1 MLREISHLFHERVAG
16 LGFGF
21 FHAEAD
27 GISEIK
33 SCHGRMSLYLKWYEY
48 RNSFFWQPL
57 FCFCKW

>member
-33 SCHGRMSLYLKWYEY
+33 SCHGRMSLYLK
-48 RNSFFWQPL
+48 
-57 FCFCKW
+57 